1 MCPIL
6 KGWGSSI
13 KRDGAERG
21 REQNAYAEELT
32 EPQRLLQRTD
42 AEEELPHGHL
52 GSLVKSDAD
61 GAHVSSITIHRYMKS
76 KRTRSMLLVIPEK
89 NKHFLPKL
97 SPKYNSPCF

>member
-61 GAHVSSITIHRYMKS
+61 GAHVSNYAPMHEIKTDSIHVARYP
-76 KRTRSMLLVIPEK
+76 REK
-89 NKHFLPKL
+89 QAFLPKL
-97 SPKYNSPCF
+97 SPKYNLLCF

>member
-21 REQNAYAEELT
+21 REKNAYAEELT
-32 EPQRLLQRTD
+32 QPQRLLQRTD

-52 GSLVKSDAD
+52 GTLVKIDAD
-61 GAHVSSITIHRYMKS
+61 GAHVSDSPLKKKFFMHDTC
-76 KRTRSMLLVIPEK
+76 EK
-89 NKHFLPKL
+89 QPSTFIII
-97 SPKYNSPCF
+97 